1 MTSQQVP
8 PSVIAALQRGDK
20 MGAIKLL
27 REASGGDLKS
37 AMAMIQNLAV
47 RVAEQQ
53 NGGSGDRSGD
63 QSGNHSGPHH
73 LGATAAQIASRAET
87 ISVMS
92 KSHPPTVMPGDG
104 ATHQW
109 VWLLIGVVALA
120 AWVFFG

>member
-8 PSVIAALQRGDK
+8 QTVIDALLRGDK

-47 RVAEQQ
+47 RIAEQQ
-53 NGGSGDRSGD
+53 QGGTGD
-63 QSGNHSGPHH
+63 QPGDHSGAHH

-87 ISVMS
+87 LSVMS

-120 AWVFFG
+120 AWFFFG

>member
-8 PSVIAALQRGDK
+8 QTVIDALQRGDK

-37 AMAMIQNLAV
+37 AMAMIQNLAG

-53 NGGSGDRSGD
+53 SGGD
-63 QSGNHSGPHH
+63 QPGDHSGAHH

-104 ATHQW
+104 ATNQW

-120 AWVFFG
+120 AWLFFG

>member
-8 PSVIAALQRGDK
+8 QTVIDALLRGDK
-20 MGAIKLL
+20 MGAIKLF

-37 AMAMIQNLAV
+37 AMAMIQNLAE
-47 RVAEQQ
+47 RLPSEQQ
-53 NGGSGDRSGD
+53 RSNSSGD
-63 QSGNHSGPHH
+63 QPGDHSGAHH

-104 ATHQW
+104 ATNQW
-109 VWLLIGVVALA
+109 MWLLIGVVALA
-120 AWVFFG
+120 AWFFFG

>member
-8 PSVIAALQRGDK
+8 PSVIDALRRGDK

-47 RVAEQQ
+47 RIAEQQ
-53 NGGSGDRSGD
+53 NGGNGD
-63 QSGNHSGPHH
+63 QPGDHSGPHH

-87 ISVMS
+87 VSVMS

-104 ATHQW
+104 ATNQW
-109 VWLLIGVVALA
+109 MWLLIGVVALA
-120 AWVFFG
+120 AWFFFG

>member
-37 AMAMIQNLAV
+37 AMAMIQSLAG
-47 RVAEQQ
+47 RMAEQQ
-53 NGGSGDRSGD
+53 NGGSD
-63 QSGNHSGPHH
+63 QSGDHSGTHH

-92 KSHPPTVMPGDG
+92 KAHSPTVMPGDG

-109 VWLLIGVVALA
+109 LWLLIGVVALA

>member
-1 MTSQQVP
+1 MTSHQVP

-37 AMAMIQNLAV
+37 AMAMIQSLA
-47 RVAEQQ
+47 AQTA
-53 NGGSGDRSGD
+53 D
-63 QSGNHSGPHH
+63 QSGDHSGPHH

-104 ATHQW
+104 VTHQW
-109 VWLLIGVVALA
+109 VWLLIGIVALA
-120 AWVFFG
+120 AWFFFG

>member
-8 PSVIAALQRGDK
+8 QTVIDALLRGDK

-37 AMAMIQNLAV
+37 AMAMIQNLAE
-47 RVAEQQ
+47 RLPSQQ
-53 NGGSGDRSGD
+53 QRNGEDQPGD
-63 QSGNHSGPHH
+63 HSGPHH

-104 ATHQW
+104 ATNQW
-109 VWLLIGVVALA
+109 VWLLLGVVALA
-120 AWVFFG
+120 AWFFFG

>member
-8 PSVIAALQRGDK
+8 QTVIDALRRGDK

-37 AMAMIQNLAV
+37 AMAMIQNLAT
-47 RVAEQQ
+47 RIAEQQ
-53 NGGSGDRSGD
+53 NGGGD
-63 QSGNHSGPHH
+63 QPGDHAGPHH

-104 ATHQW
+104 ATNQW

-120 AWVFFG
+120 AWFFFG

>member
-8 PSVIAALQRGDK
+8 QSVIDALLRGDK

-27 REASGGDLKS
+27 RDASGGDLKS
-37 AMAMIQNLAV
+37 AMAMIQNLAT
-47 RVAEQQ
+47 RLPSEQQ
-53 NGGSGDRSGD
+53 RNDDRPGD
-63 QSGNHSGPHH
+63 HSGSHH

-87 ISVMS
+87 VSVMS

-120 AWVFFG
+120 AWFFFG

>member
-37 AMAMIQNLAV
+37 AMAMIQNLAG
-47 RVAEQQ
+47 RMAEQQ
-53 NGGSGDRSGD
+53 NGGSD
-63 QSGNHSGPHH
+63 QSGDHSGPHH

-104 ATHQW
+104 ATNQW

>member
-37 AMAMIQNLAV
+37 AMAMIQNLAG

-53 NGGSGDRSGD
+53 SGGGD
-63 QSGNHSGPHH
+63 QPGDHSGTHH

-87 ISVMS
+87 VSVMS

-104 ATHQW
+104 ATNQW
-109 VWLLIGVVALA
+109 VWLLMVWWHWLRGCSSADGLC
-120 AWVFFG
+120 

>member
-8 PSVIAALQRGDK
+8 QSVIDALRRGDK
-20 MGAIKLL
+20 MGAIKSL

-37 AMAMIQNLAV
+37 AMAMIQNLAM
-47 RVAEQQ
+47 QQ
-53 NGGSGDRSGD
+53 NGGNGD
-63 QSGNHSGPHH
+63 QSGDHSGPHH

-109 VWLLIGVVALA
+109 AWLLIGVVALA